1 MFEDRKAAVQNQLT
15 EAIVELRELE
25 LKRETIEAELV
36 SLRQRRSNIPQA
48 QIAVRAALCA
58 ALNLP
63 EEDMPFAGELL
74 QVDAA
79 EAAWEGA
86 IERLLHNFGLSLL
99 VPDRWGWPDFYSNF
113 WCDAISK
120 AAFA

>member
-48 QIAVRAALCA
+48 QITVRAALCA

-86 IERLLHNFGLSLL
+86 IERLLHNFGLL
-99 VPDRWGWPDFYSNF
+99 
-113 WCDAISK
+113 SK
-120 AAFA
+120 